1 MDIPDR
7 PVDFDEFD
15 PYYRWLGIAKKF
27 RPPSYYQLLGVS
39 VTESDRSLIESAMK
53 RQQTHVLQYRGTQYD
68 EIAARL
74 LFEIEL
80 AATTLL
86 SPQLR
91 REYDLTLRS
100 KRVPWEIWRRG
111 KPQGPAYNPSTPVGE
126 GAEIVRSFAGVMS
139 VILLGFAIM
148 ATLSFNLPW
157 QKIVFNG
164 GNDDP
169 VQGELVNGNAP
180 KSANQQPRPLP
191 SKEVANPEQANN
203 LPPDSKKKV
212 EAEPSKDILASID
225 AVITKI
231 DVENRSVSAK
241 HGEKTAD
248 FDISKSTAIMLDG
261 KQSTLAALKVGQSA
275 TIEFN
280 AEYDVALKIEAST
293 TPPPPVALPAA
304 SSTDSDTTDSKQ
316 EDTVAVDAT
325 VVSVDLDNRLLTVK
339 AGAKRVQLELSRKSE
354 VLLDDKPSS
363 LEQITAGQSASI
375 SFNPKYDI
383 VTRIELSGTG
393 TPATFVDPIVSTEPT
408 PDEPPDDPDLVSVD
422 VELES
427 IDTEQRSLT
436 VIRKS
441 KPITFELSRKAKV
454 TINGK
459 ESPIENLKPK
469 QTATISFDPEY
480 EIISRIDAK
489 DPSTE
494 TEQPK

>member
-1 MDIPDR
+1 MHIPDR

-39 VTESDRSLIESAMK
+39 VTESDRGLIESAMK

-91 REYDLTLRS
+91 REYDLTLKS
-100 KRVPWEIWRRG
+100 KRIPWEIWRRG
-111 KPQGPAYNPSTPVGE
+111 KAQGPAYNPSTPVGE

-148 ATLSFNLPW
+148 AAISFNLPW
-157 QKIVFNG
+157 QKVVFNG
-164 GNDDP
+164 GNDGP
-169 VQGELVNGNAP
+169 VQGELVNENAQKP
-180 KSANQQPRPLP
+180 ASQQPHPLP
-191 SKEVANPEQANN
+191 PKRLANPEQANN
-203 LPPDSKKKV
+203 LPPDSKKTV
-212 EAEPSKDILASID
+212 EAGPSKDILASID

-231 DVENRSVSAK
+231 DVENRSISAT
-241 HGEKTAD
+241 HGQKTAD
-248 FDISKSTAIMLDG
+248 FDVSKSTAIMLDG
-261 KQSTLAALKVGQSA
+261 KQSSLAALKVGQST

-280 AEYDVALKIEAST
+280 AEYDVALKIDAST
-293 TPPPPVALPAA
+293 TPLPPVAIPATSSTEPDPAA
-304 SSTDSDTTDSKQ
+304 SEEEEAVT
-316 EDTVAVDAT
+316 VDAT
-325 VVSVDLDNRLLTVK
+325 IVSVDLDNRLLTAK
-339 AGAKRVQLELSRKSE
+339 AGAKTVQLELSRKTE
-354 VLLDDKPSS
+354 VVLGDKPSS
-363 LEQITAGQSASI
+363 LEQIAAGQSASI
-375 SFNPKYDI
+375 SFNPMHDI

-393 TPATFVDPIVSTEPT
+393 TPTTPSDPIVSTEP
-408 PDEPPDDPDLVSVD
+408 PPYERPDDPNLVSVD

-427 IDTEQRSLT
+427 IDADQRSLT

-441 KPITFELSRKAKV
+441 KPVTFELSRKAKV
-454 TINGK
+454 SINGK
-459 ESPIENLKPK
+459 ESQIENLKPK

-489 DPSTE
+489 DASIE